1 MISLGGY
8 VFSEK
13 DIIDVTMGICSGILA
28 WLRYT
33 YNKAFII
40 EKNGWN
46 KHFQMNIVDRF
57 TEYWKKETKWK
68 KFRQTIFIIRKS
80 PVLSSHIR
88 NHFTKEKSSMKYDLI
103 GYSHNNR
110 RIRYCK
116 LNRLLRFRNKTK
128 SLKSRNKLS

>member
-1 MISLGGY
+1 MSLFNMISLGAY

-46 KHFQMNIVDRF
+46 KHFQMNIIDRF

-68 KFRQTIFIIRKS
+68 KFRQKYLLF
-80 PVLSSHIR
+80 V
-88 NHFTKEKSSMKYDLI
+88 NHQSCQVTSETTLPKKRVQWNMI
-103 GYSHNNR
+103 W
-110 RIRYCK
+110 
-116 LNRLLRFRNKTK
+116 
-128 SLKSRNKLS
+128 